1 MKWGA
6 ASPFD
11 LVEGGRGGLIRAFL
25 DVTSDV
31 KDLPSNGAAFSS
43 YLMARLVRKAD
54 ISESSVALISVHV
67 EMDKKPD
74 HVKMWEAG
82 LKSGNGERNGALTT
96 SKTPGPE
103 RKASLRRPA
112 WDG

>member
-1 MKWGA
+1 MIK
-6 ASPFD
+6 S
-11 LVEGGRGGLIRAFL
+11 LL
-25 DVTSDV
+25 DATSDV
-31 KDLPSNGAAFSS
+31 KDFPSDGAAYSS
-43 YLMARLVRKAD
+43 YLMARLVKKAN
-54 ISESSVALISVHV
+54 IPESSIAHLAVYV

-82 LKSGNGERNGALTT
+82 LKSGNSERNGALTT